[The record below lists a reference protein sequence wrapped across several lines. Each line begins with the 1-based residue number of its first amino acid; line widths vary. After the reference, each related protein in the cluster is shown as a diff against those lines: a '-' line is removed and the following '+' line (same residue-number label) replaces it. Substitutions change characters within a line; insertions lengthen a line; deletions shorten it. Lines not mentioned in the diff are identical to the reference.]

1 MYLNGSV
8 GQVTGPF
15 SAGQDLLAK
24 EGIIMNLISQY
35 TNSEQVQLWK
45 LGIQADEGTI
55 VEINGMNIKVG
66 KTGIYELDETVAI
79 KSLIFPNGAGAN
91 TIVDFIY

>member
-8 GQVTGPF
+8 GQIIGPF
-15 SAGQDLLAK
+15 AAGEDLLAK
-24 EGIIMNLISQY
+24 EGIIMTLV
-35 TNSEQVQLWK
+35 SENTDSEKIQLRK
-45 LGIQADEGTI
+45 LGIQATQGTI
-55 VEINGMNIKVG
+55 VKINNMNIKIG

-79 KSLIFPNGAGAN
+79 RSLIFPNGADSN